1 MKTSLR
7 AVIAGLIILA
17 LVILTYLG
25 IRALIAR
32 KSTAGGTF
40 EQTSGVADFVL
51 AGIQPGAKPAEVVK
65 AFGRPS
71 LVKRTSEPSIHN
83 GDYVSYLE
91 TWIYPGLE
99 VEFIAN
105 AEKGRIA
112 PDAPGEVMRLLTT
125 DRRFQT
131 RRGIRVGD
139 PLAKVVRRYGPTEPD
154 DDAYWYCNEADFLLF
169 RVKDGRV
176 ASIESGWTFD

>member
-1 MKTSLR
+1 MKTSFR
-7 AVIAGLIILA
+7 AVVAGLIILA
-17 LVILTYLG
+17 LIILVYLG

-32 KSTAGGTF
+32 NTAAGVF
-40 EQTSGVADFVL
+40 EETSSPSDFVL
-51 AGIQPGAKPAEVVK
+51 AGIQPASKPAAIDK
-65 AFGRPS
+65 AFGKPS

-83 GDYVSYLE
+83 EDYVSYLE

-105 AEKGRIA
+105 AEKGKPV
-112 PDAPGEVMRLLTT
+112 PDAPGVVMRVLTT
-125 DRRFQT
+125 DRRYKT

-154 DDAYWYCNEADFLLF
+154 DDAYWYCSETDFLLF
-169 RVKDGRV
+169 RVKDGKV
-176 ASIESGWTFD
+176 ASIETGATYD